1 MLLCANHVGRGM
13 LKVNAGSSF
22 FLELFLLLPRER
34 DLFYHFVNMLVVVS
48 SGSGG
53 YSDCTALLNVKKGY

>member
-22 FLELFLLLPRER
+22 FMNCLVVATGER

-48 SGSGG
+48 IGRGG